1 MPLFWAPK
9 KPKDHKVD
17 LTSEGLGIELLLL
30 IKFYMTAAAFSIYFF
45 FYINFQPFYVLVS

>member
-17 LTSEGLGIELLLL
+17 LTSEGLGIELLPL